1 MTDLARESEPTPD
14 LEEVLQEE
22 ASSLISTVPVRIEEA
37 AGFWLLPNRHV
48 RYDSNLV
55 GDTTWVQ
62 VLDGSKKRARA
73 VLMAIAQPIR
83 IRTSSSGTGM
93 LWPAAVPFPVFH
105 TEKVQVLCATGA
117 ATVEVGISEEF
128 WAD

>member
-1 MTDLARESEPTPD
+1 MSDLAHESEATPD
-14 LEEVLQEE
+14 LGEVLQED
-22 ASSLISTVPVRIEEA
+22 SLISTVPVRIEEA

-48 RYDSNLV
+48 RYDSQLV
-55 GDTTWVQ
+55 GDTQWIQ

-73 VLMAIAQPIR
+73 TLMAIGQPIR

-93 LWPAAVPFPVFH
+93 AWPASVPFPVFH
-105 TEKVQVLCATGA
+105 TEKVQVLCGTPAQ
-117 ATVEVGISEEF
+117 TVEIGISEEF